1 MSECS
6 HIDAFPGSPDVAA
19 SPDTC
24 DVERVHPDHVEDVRA
39 GQAREEEVT
48 ALAGLFGILASE
60 TRLRIVEALANRE
73 LCVCDLAEVAGVSAS
88 AVSHHLRHLRELRL
102 VRFRREGRMAYYT
115 LEDDH
120 VTTLFHTALEHV
132 RE

>member
-1 MSECS
+1 M
-6 HIDAFPGSPDVAA
+6 AA
-19 SPDTC
+19 NPETC
-24 DVERVHPDHVEDVRA
+24 DVELVHPGQVAAARRE
-39 GQAREEEVT
+39 QAREEEIS
-48 ALAGLFGILASE
+48 ALSELFGILASE
-60 TRLRIVEALANRE
+60 TRLRIVEALARRE

-102 VRFRREGRMAYYT
+102 VRFRREGRMSYYT

-120 VTTLFHTALEHV
+120 VTTLFRTALEHV